1 MKESSAITKGTAIA
15 GALAIRALT
24 AIMSIRIWETCAMAL
39 ILAATPLGNPGDAS
53 SRLKS
58 AIETAE
64 IIAAE
69 DSRRFHRLASD
80 LQVTFTGRVISF
92 FEGNETDRT
101 QEILHLLRE
110 GKEVLVVTDAGMPT
124 ISDPGFRLMR
134 DAIAENIPTV
144 VLPGPSA
151 PTMAIALS
159 GLPTDRFTFEGFT
172 PRAQGARQAL
182 YESLRFEE
190 RTMVIFEAPHRLLDS
205 LNDAQNIFGPSRKG
219 AICREM
225 TKTYEET
232 IRGTISELL
241 SWANGREILGEIT
254 LVFEGVASGTQGK
267 TADDA
272 VARVREYEAAGMD
285 RKGAIATVAEE
296 FELPKK
302 IVYAAVVDAN
312 KMSK

>member
-1 MKESSAITKGTAIA
+1 
-15 GALAIRALT
+15 
-24 AIMSIRIWETCAMAL
+24 MAL
-39 ILAATPLGNPGDAS
+39 VLAATPLGNPLDAS
-53 SRLKS
+53 ARLKM
-58 AIETAE
+58 AIESAE

-80 LQVTFTGRVISF
+80 LGVTFTARIISF
-92 FEGNETDRT
+92 FEGNESDRT
-101 QEILHLLRE
+101 QEILTLLRE

-134 DAIAENIPTV
+134 DAIAEKLPTIV
-144 VLPGPSA
+144 IPGPSA

-159 GLPTDRFTFEGFT
+159 GLPTDRFTFEGFA
-172 PRAQGARQAL
+172 PRAHGARTSFF
-182 YESLRFEE
+182 ESLRFEE
-190 RTMVIFEAPHRLLDS
+190 RTMVIFEAPHRLHES
-205 LNDAQNIFGPSRKG
+205 LVDAASILGADRAA

-232 IRGTISELL
+232 IRGTLSELIA
-241 SWANGREILGEIT
+241 WAAGREVLGEIT
-254 LVFEGVASGTQGK
+254 LVIAGVAAGSEVR

-272 VARVREYEAAGMD
+272 VARVREYEVAGMD

-296 FELPKK
+296 FSIPKK

-312 KMSK
+312 KMSR

>member
-1 MKESSAITKGTAIA
+1 
-15 GALAIRALT
+15 
-24 AIMSIRIWETCAMAL
+24 MSL
-39 ILAATPLGNPGDAS
+39 VLAATPLGNPLDAS
-53 SRLKS
+53 QRLKDAIVS
-58 AIETAE
+58 AQ

-80 LQVTFTGRVISF
+80 LGVTFTGRIISF

-101 QEILHLLRE
+101 QEILQLLRE

-134 DAIAENIPTV
+134 DAISENLPTV
-144 VLPGPSA
+144 VIPGPSA

-172 PRAQGARQAL
+172 PRTQGARRAFF
-182 YESLRFEE
+182 EKLRFEE
-190 RTMVIFEAPHRLLDS
+190 RTMVIFEAPHRLIES
-205 LNDAQNIFGPSRKG
+205 LADAAEILGKDRKA

-232 IRGTISELL
+232 IRGTISDLQG
-241 SWANGREILGEIT
+241 WAQGRDILGEIT
-254 LVFEGVASGTQGK
+254 LVFEGVAEGFEIK

-296 FELPKK
+296 FDLPKK

-312 KMSK
+312 KMSR